1 MVLDYFIKR
10 KMKKIN
16 ILVFLL
22 LVGTQVL
29 GQQIKWG
36 KHTLLPV
43 NAIAK
48 ITQLNGES
56 VLEVTRDLV
65 KSPFDINKIESSVD
79 GPTFVKLLNV
89 DIDNGVIA
97 VKMLSTIQENSPFP
111 QARGFIGLA
120 YRIDEN
126 NANFENIY
134 LRPSNGRADDQL
146 RRNHTVQY
154 FTYPGHTFSSLRKEA
169 NGLYETY
176 ADIGLNEW
184 IDIRIE
190 FHGEKAQLYINNQK
204 SPNFI
209 VNKML
214 GKSKNGSIGLWVEV
228 GTIGYF
234 KDLEIKK
241 NGY

>member
-1 MVLDYFIKR
+1 MVLDYFTKR
-10 KMKKIN
+10 KMRKIN

-65 KSPFDINKIESSVD
+65 KSPFDINNIESSVD
-79 GPTFVKLLNV
+79 GPTFVKLLDV

-97 VKMLSTIQENSPFP
+97 VKMLSKIQENSPFP

-154 FTYPGHTFSSLRKEA
+154 FAYPGHTFSSLRKEA

-184 IDIRIE
+184 IDVSIE
-190 FHGEKAQLYINNQK
+190 FYGEKAQLYINNQK

-241 NGY
+241 KGY

>member
-1 MVLDYFIKR
+1 
-10 KMKKIN
+10 MKKN
-16 ILVFLL
+16 RILVFLL
-22 LVGTQVL
+22 LAGTHVF

-36 KHTLLPV
+36 KYTLLPV

-48 ITQLNGES
+48 ITQFKGES

-65 KSPFDINKIESSVD
+65 KSPFDVNNIESSVD
-79 GPTFVKLLNV
+79 GPTFVKVLDF
-89 DIDNGVIA
+89 DIENGVIE

-111 QARGFIGLA
+111 QARGFIGVA
-120 YRIDEN
+120 YRIEEN
-126 NANFENIY
+126 NTNFENIY

-146 RRNHTVQY
+146 RRNHTIQY
-154 FTYPGHTFSSLRKEA
+154 FAYPGYNFSSLRKEA

-184 IDIRIE
+184 IDVRIE
-190 FHGEKAQLYINNQK
+190 FYGEKAQLYINNQK

-214 GKSKNGSIGLWVEV
+214 GKSRHGSIGLWVDV
-228 GTIGYF
+228 GTIGFF
-234 KDLEIKK
+234 KDLKVIREIK
-241 NGY
+241 

>member
-1 MVLDYFIKR
+1 MVLDYFTKR
-10 KMKKIN
+10 KMRKIN

-65 KSPFDINKIESSVD
+65 KSPFDINNIESSVD

-97 VKMLSTIQENSPFP
+97 VKMLSKIQENSPFP

-154 FTYPGHTFSSLRKEA
+154 FAYPGYTFSSLRKEA

-184 IDIRIE
+184 IDVRIE
-190 FHGEKAQLYINNQK
+190 FYGEKAQLYINNQK

-241 NGY
+241 KGY

>member
-1 MVLDYFIKR
+1 
-10 KMKKIN
+10 MKKIN